1 MKKAYVSNNT
11 IRRLPK
17 YLRKLQELGEQGISR
32 ISSGKLGELLGLTPS
47 QIRQDF
53 SCFGEF
59 GQQGYGYNVVTLA
72 EAIEKILGVFESQK
86 AIIIGVGNIGRA
98 LIESFD
104 FEKCG
109 VELAAAFDTDN
120 NKIGNSIN
128 GISIISYSDV
138 IDYIR
143 TNSITIAVLA
153 VPKVASQEV
162 ADNLKNSCIEAIWNF
177 TNVDIDV
184 GADMLVENVHFSD
197 SMLALKYYI
206 FDNHRSKAG
215 KNRRADILPE

>member
-72 EAIEKILGVFESQK
+72 EAIEKILGVFES
-86 AIIIGVGNIGRA
+86 
-98 LIESFD
+98 
-104 FEKCG
+104 
-109 VELAAAFDTDN
+109 
-120 NKIGNSIN
+120 
-128 GISIISYSDV
+128 
-138 IDYIR
+138 
-143 TNSITIAVLA
+143 
-153 VPKVASQEV
+153 
-162 ADNLKNSCIEAIWNF
+162 
-177 TNVDIDV
+177 
-184 GADMLVENVHFSD
+184 
-197 SMLALKYYI
+197 
-206 FDNHRSKAG
+206 
-215 KNRRADILPE
+215 